1 VQTARTFILTG
12 CAVFFAQG
20 SLVQLAVALVLS
32 VLFLVSVMKLRPYRG
47 TVFANEYAV
56 LVNSLMV
63 AVLFMALL
71 LEVNSRSK
79 RGPMMRKRNLHVLT
93 HPYRVAPLDFGI

>member
-20 SLVQLAVALVLS
+20 SLVQLAVALLLS

-63 AVLFMALL
+63 AVLFLALL

-79 RGPMMRKRNLHVLT
+79 RGPMMRNLHVCTNAPL
-93 HPYRVAPLDFGI
+93 PCCPLDFGI